1 MPGPMNNQ
9 GPGQDN
15 HTGYYTQQQQQ
26 QQRAFY
32 QDIDDHTPI
41 HNSPPTSPSSR
52 AYSNYNDNTNFAH
65 SPTTYSTNNNA
76 YHNGE
81 SNNTR
86 AITRQPTQQQLQ
98 QLQLQRQH
106 QQRLQEQIQ
115 AEDSLRMNLQL
126 DMPPAAVTATA
137 AAQNLG
143 STGEPKPPPSYYSY
157 PPQPSHSPTSQLSP
171 SGADGSD
178 STLKAR
184 LARFVRFPCSTYGK
198 GMILV
203 VAVEAVLVIIMQVV
217 IVLLYFDSLV
227 DDSPKQSADVITTVN
242 LPPYL
247 DPRNQSRSIPAYLMV
262 FVFAQIFQLVI
273 AWDAVRAQNTIEL
286 IGIVIFNVC
295 CFAYSIFEISQI
307 RNSLENGGAAG
318 FFDPPS
324 RATELQSRLQPFL
337 IVDVC
342 VIGIS
347 QCLVT
352 WLAYQLF
359 QEFGW
364 KIYKKIGADPNM
376 KKMYRAYQ
384 IYLVLIK
391 VDLFFFVGFSI
402 QFIYLALTRRGQ
414 DPEYWLTIIVLPLTV
429 LILFIAVYAV
439 RHESR
444 KWMATFLVAMLAG
457 VVYFVFKVVRMYI
470 GEKAP
475 LYKGVNQF
483 LTLFASLCLIT
494 ILATIANAT
503 ICYRNFGKGLKPHL
517 LRDARE
523 SPSAT
528 SPTNGRIM
536 VID

>member
-1 MPGPMNNQ
+1 MSKQ
-9 GPGQDN
+9 GPGLDSHN
-15 HTGYYTQQQQQ
+15 GYYAQQQQQ

-32 QDIDDHTPI
+32 QDIDDHTPL
-41 HNSPPTSPSSR
+41 HNNSPPNGDS
-52 AYSNYNDNTNFAH
+52 
-65 SPTTYSTNNNA
+65 NNA
-76 YHNGE
+76 H
-81 SNNTR
+81 

-115 AEDSLRMNLQL
+115 AEDSLRLNLQM
-126 DMPPAAVTATA
+126 DSQHRAQNQNQNQNRVPRIPPAAITATA

-143 STGEPKPPPSYYSY
+143 TTGESKPPPSYYSY
-157 PPQPSHSPTSQLSP
+157 PPQPSRSPTSP
-171 SGADGSD
+171 SGVDGSE
-178 STLKAR
+178 STFKAR
-184 LARFVRFPCSTYGK
+184 LKRFVRFPCSTYGK
-198 GMILV
+198 AMILV
-203 VAVEAVLVIIMQVV
+203 VAIEALLVIIMQVV
-217 IVLLYFDSLV
+217 IVILYFDSLV
-227 DDSPKQSADVITTVN
+227 DDSPEQPGGTIPAVS

-262 FVFAQIFQLVI
+262 FVFAQLFQLVI

-324 RATELQSRLQPFL
+324 RAMELQSHLQPFL

-444 KWMATFLVAMLAG
+444 KWMASFLVAMLAG
-457 VVYFVFKVVRMYI
+457 VVYFIFKVVRMYV